1 MIRKT
6 ILTTAALAL
15 ATAATPALAG
25 TVTVTLTD
33 VRPDA
38 GDLYVGLQT
47 KDQFLQD
54 AGIAGE
60 IVENPQDGTVTVT
73 LDDVPDGTYSISVW
87 HDIDGD
93 GEFSMGAM
101 GPTDG
106 WTMIDA
112 RELRGMPTWDAQ
124 SFTLSGSATIT
135 ESMLYPRDDA

>member
-1 MIRKT
+1 MIRK
-6 ILTTAALAL
+6 IFLTGTALAM
-15 ATAATPALAG
+15 AGAATPALAG
-25 TVTVTLTD
+25 EVAVTLTD
-33 VRPDA
+33 VRADA

-60 IVENPQDGTVTVT
+60 MVENPQDGTVTVT
-73 LDDVPDGTYSISVW
+73 LKDVPDGTYSLTVW

-106 WTMIDA
+106 WTMIGA
-112 RELRGMPTWDAQ
+112 SELRGMPTWEAQ
-124 SFTLSGSATIT
+124 SFTLDGSASIT
-135 ESMLYPRDDA
+135 ESMLYPAEGQ

>member
-6 ILTTAALAL
+6 ILTTAALAV

-25 TVTVTLTD
+25 SVTVTLTD

-38 GDLYVGLQT
+38 GDLYISLQN
-47 KDQFLQD
+47 KDQFLQSD
-54 AGIAGE
+54 GVAGE

-73 LDDVPDGTYSISVW
+73 LDEVPDGTYSISVW

-106 WTMIDA
+106 WTMIGA

-135 ESMLYPRDDA
+135 ETMLYPREGA